1 MASSGALK
9 SVELYIRKLLIQ
21 PKVRFSGIMINDIND
36 APFIQQN
43 PRILII
49 RPDRIGDM
57 LITIPSIKVI
67 RATYPNAIIDIV
79 VGKANL
85 SIISQFQRYV
95 NSIFVYDKS
104 LKSILTLLL
113 QLPQNSYDLV
123 IDPLDNPSTTSGYL
137 VKLAKAKHSIGIYKN
152 NAHMYSHCVIAKDR
166 DSVHIVERTAQILLS
181 LKINPSQCNLDLE
194 YTHSDQD
201 ILEAKKEMYSLTD
214 GASIIALNIAGS
226 VQARTIMPEL
236 AIPMIKKIQDHI
248 IDRNIKII
256 VFGEQRNAA
265 IMQEIKQACNIIIA
279 PFSQSFHQYA
289 ARLKSASMIISPD
302 TSAIHLAAA
311 WKTPTLGLFLNDNS
325 HTALWTP
332 YKTLHEIAYTEQHS
346 VNSLT
351 VDQIYTAFCK
361 IYPKVKWQT
370 SDNHI

>member
-9 SVELYIRKLLIQ
+9 SAELYIRKLLIQ

-36 APFIQQN
+36 APIIPQN

-104 LKSILTLLL
+104 LKSILTLLI
-113 QLPQNSYDLV
+113 QLPKHSYDLV

-137 VKLAKAKHSIGIYKN
+137 VKLAKAKHSIGIYKH

-181 LKINPSQCNLDLE
+181 LKINPSLCNLDLE
-194 YTHSDQD
+194 YTHSEQD
-201 ILEAKKEMYSLTD
+201 IVEAKKEMYSLTD

-236 AIPMIKKIQDHI
+236 AIPMIKKY
-248 IDRNIKII
+248 KII
-256 VFGEQRNAA
+256 
-265 IMQEIKQACNIIIA
+265 
-279 PFSQSFHQYA
+279 S
-289 ARLKSASMIISPD
+289 
-302 TSAIHLAAA
+302 
-311 WKTPTLGLFLNDNS
+311 
-325 HTALWTP
+325 
-332 YKTLHEIAYTEQHS
+332 
-346 VNSLT
+346 
-351 VDQIYTAFCK
+351 
-361 IYPKVKWQT
+361 
-370 SDNHI
+370 

>member
-9 SVELYIRKLLIQ
+9 SVELYIRKLLIK
-21 PKVRFSGIMINDIND
+21 PKEHFSGIMINDIID
-36 APFIQQN
+36 APILPLN

-57 LITIPSIKVI
+57 LITLPSLRVI
-67 RATYPNAIIDIV
+67 RNTYPNAIIDIV

-85 SIISQFQRYV
+85 SILTQFQRYV
-95 NSIFVYDKS
+95 NSVYVYDKS
-104 LKSILTLLL
+104 LKSILTLLIE
-113 QLPQNSYDLV
+113 LPKQSYDLV

-137 VKLAKAKHSIGIYKN
+137 VKLAKAKHSIGIYKQ
-152 NAHMYSHCVIAKDR
+152 NAHIYSHCVIAKDR
-166 DSVHIVERTAQILLS
+166 NTVHIVERTAQILLS
-181 LKINPSQCNLDLE
+181 LKINPSTCNLDLE
-194 YTHSDQD
+194 YTHSDKD
-201 ILEAKKEMYSLTD
+201 IIEAKKEMYSLTD
-214 GASIIALNIAGS
+214 GASIIAINIAGS

-248 IDRNIKII
+248 KDKNIKII
-256 VFGEQRNAA
+256 VFGEQKHAT
-265 IMQEIKQACNIIIA
+265 ILQEIKQACTIIIA

-332 YKTLHEIAYTEQHS
+332 YKTLHEIAYTEDNS

-351 VDQIYTAFCK
+351 ADQIFTAFCN
-361 IYPKVKWQT
+361 IYPKVEWQT
-370 SDNHI
+370 SDNYV